1 MGGDILI
8 PAILAILSKSP
19 IHGYSL
25 MEKLEGLGI
34 DASSFHHSVIYRALR
49 MMELEG
55 LLKSE
60 WNLKESGPPRRVYKI
75 TDMGMGFLKEWASL
89 AKENLKVIER
99 VIRVIE
105 GGD

>member
-8 PAILAILSKSP
+8 PAILAILAKSP
-19 IHGYSL
+19 SHGYSL
-25 MEKLEGLGI
+25 MEGLEGLGI

-55 LLKSE
+55 LLTSE
-60 WNLKESGPPRRVYKI
+60 WDLKDVGPPRRVYKI
-75 TDMGMGFLKEWASL
+75 TDMGMRFLKEWASL

-99 VIRVIE
+99 VIRAIE
-105 GGD
+105 GGG